1 MFLQQKKD
9 KAMDKICEKV
19 CKHTLEAIYAV
30 SGYTLDDLSSSDR
43 REPLVFYRQIFCK
56 ICADAGVDHEEVAK
70 MINRHRSTVYS
81 SIALFKVGRKY
92 NVELYRL
99 WDKVHKKLGRYDRS
113 V

>member
-1 MFLQQKKD
+1 MFLQQKKIKQWIRD
-9 KAMDKICEKV
+9 AKRCANT
-19 CKHTLEAIYAV
+19 H
-30 SGYTLDDLSSSDR
+30 SRRYTPYDDLSSSDR

-81 SIALFKVGRKY
+81 SIALFKVDRKY

>member
-1 MFLQQKKD
+1 M
-9 KAMDKICEKV
+9 
-19 CKHTLEAIYAV
+19 
-30 SGYTLDDLSSSDR
+30 
-43 REPLVFYRQIFCK
+43 
-56 ICADAGVDHEEVAK
+56 DHEEVAK

-81 SIALFKVGRKY
+81 SIALFKVDRKY

>member
-1 MFLQQKKD
+1 M
-9 KAMDKICEKV
+9 
-19 CKHTLEAIYAV
+19 CKHALEAIYAV

-70 MINRHRSTVYS
+70 MINRHRSTVYR
-81 SIALFKVGRKY
+81 SIAPFKEDRKY

-99 WDKVHKKLGRYDRS
+99 WDKVYKKMLKHDRS

>member
-1 MFLQQKKD
+1 M
-9 KAMDKICEKV
+9 
-19 CKHTLEAIYAV
+19 CKHALEAIYAV

-56 ICADAGVDHEEVAK
+56 ICADAGVDYEEVAK

-81 SIALFKVGRKY
+81 SIAPFKEDRKY

-99 WDKVHKKLGRYDRS
+99 WDKVYKKMLKHDRS